1 MIFARSYDVQRM
13 ELIFRENCNHSPHL
27 LVIVRNC
34 SASSFSS
41 AALKLLL
48 PQDTFLCLCDA
59 AQSQLLIKLLACY
72 KVFYKKSFHVPFF
85 FFHHF
90 EVSEGV
96 LRNKPTFK
104 KAKKYGDQTE
114 GLVGDHFCVSKK
126 KWIYI
131 KSPKYHWMSFV

>member
-1 MIFARSYDVQRM
+1 MPHFVIFARSYDVQRM

-59 AQSQLLIKLLACY
+59 AQSQLLIYSLATRCST
-72 KVFYKKSFHVPFF
+72 KSLFMYHF

-104 KAKKYGDQTE
+104 KAKKYGDQAE
-114 GLVGDHFCVSKK
+114 GLVRDHFCVCKK
-126 KWIYI
+126 NGYI
-131 KSPKYHWMSFV
+131 

>member
-72 KVFYKKSFHVPFF
+72 KVKKKVTKSLFMYHF

-104 KAKKYGDQTE
+104 KAKKYGDQAE
-114 GLVGDHFCVSKK
+114 GLVRDHFCVCKK
-126 KWIYI
+126 NGYI
-131 KSPKYHWMSFV
+131 